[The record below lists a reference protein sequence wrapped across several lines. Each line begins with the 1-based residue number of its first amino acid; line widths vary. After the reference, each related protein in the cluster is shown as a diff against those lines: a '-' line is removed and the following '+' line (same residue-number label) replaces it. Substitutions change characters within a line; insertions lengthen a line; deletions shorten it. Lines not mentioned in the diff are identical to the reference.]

1 MEYNKGTGMWGKTVK
16 RSQIYSKLS
25 WSVCRTNKLKQTLP
39 KWVHTKSNIQ
49 HIWSH
54 DRASRD
60 SFYWIF
66 QLYTQKLATH
76 NVFVK
81 IGFQGIMENHLE
93 MHELEVGQ

>member
-1 MEYNKGTGMWGKTVK
+1 M
-16 RSQIYSKLS
+16 IA
-25 WSVCRTNKLKQTLP
+25 
-39 KWVHTKSNIQ
+39 
-49 HIWSH
+49 WSH

-66 QLYTQKLATH
+66 WLYTQKLTTH